1 MAITWVA
8 EQARPASQVQRYWSP
23 PCFIGGRAQ
32 AERALMGLVGLLT
45 KFPRATSAQVI
56 VFALL
61 GVRVDNEVAPPGVAR
76 TLALE
81 A

>member
-8 EQARPASQVQRYWSP
+8 EQARPASQVQHHWSP
-23 PCFIGGRAQ
+23 PCFIRGQAR
-32 AERALMGLVGLLT
+32 AERALMGLVGLLS
-45 KFPRATSAQVI
+45 KVPRAISAQVI

-61 GVRVDNEVAPPGVAR
+61 GVRADNKVAPPGVAR